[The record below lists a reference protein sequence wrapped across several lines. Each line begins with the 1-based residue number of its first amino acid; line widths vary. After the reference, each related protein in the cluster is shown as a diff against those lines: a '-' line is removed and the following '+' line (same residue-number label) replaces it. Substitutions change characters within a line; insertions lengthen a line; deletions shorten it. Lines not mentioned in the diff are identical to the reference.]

1 MNPALSSLEPSRE
14 RLANPFARYVLA
26 TRPAFLSITLAGCL
40 LGFATA
46 VTGGAAFDWERA
58 LVTLLLALLAHAG
71 INVLNDY
78 CDHLNGTDARNTQRI
93 YPFTGGSRFIQNGV
107 LSPRQVLVFAV
118 TLFAATIAGGLW
130 LLSVTGAGLFWIGLV
145 GLTIGWAYSA
155 PPLQLNSRGVGE
167 LCVAT
172 GFLLVVAGADYAQR
186 GAWAPLPWLAGAPY
200 ALLVANVLYIN
211 QFPDRAADRASG
223 KLHWV
228 ARLQPQ
234 TAAWGYGLMLMLA
247 ALALLGGML
256 LGAYDSTR
264 ALARSGS
271 ESFRALPLVAA
282 CALVAWIPAVLAWR
296 QLRRFAAIPGQLA
309 PAIKLTLLA
318 AHVLPLLLATI
329 LLLSGDFL

>member
-1 MNPALSSLEPSRE
+1 MTAALSPLEPSRE
-14 RLANPFARYVLA
+14 RLANPFARYLLA

-46 VTGGAAFDWERA
+46 VAGGAGFDWERA

-107 LSPRQVLVFAV
+107 LSPRQVLIFAV
-118 TLFAATIAGGLW
+118 ALFAATIAGGLW
-130 LLSVTGAGLFWIGLV
+130 LLGVAGAGLFWIGLA

-211 QFPDRAADRASG
+211 QFPDREADRASG

-234 TAAWGYGLMLMLA
+234 TAAWGYGLILLLA
-247 ALALLGGML
+247 VMALLGGMM
-256 LGAYDSTR
+256 LG
-264 ALARSGS
+264 
-271 ESFRALPLVAA
+271 ALPLAA
-282 CALVAWIPAVLAWR
+282 AGALIAWIPAALAWR
-296 QLRRFAAIPGQLA
+296 QLRRFATMPEHLA

-318 AHVLPLLLATI
+318 AHALPLLLAIT
-329 LLLSGDFL
+329 LLLSRGFFMIGRAILIGFTR

>member
-1 MNPALSSLEPSRE
+1 MNTATTTPLEPSRA
-14 RLANPFARYVLA
+14 RLANPFSRYLLA
-26 TRPAFLSITLAGCL
+26 TRPAFLTITITGCL

-46 VTGGAAFDWERA
+46 VAGGTAFDWTRA

-107 LSPRQVLVFAV
+107 LSPRQVLIFAV
-118 TLFAATIAGGLW
+118 ALFAATIAGGLW
-130 LLSVTGAGLFWIGLV
+130 LLSVAGAGLFWIGLA
-145 GLTIGWAYSA
+145 GLVIGWTYSA

-172 GFLLVVAGADYAQR
+172 GFLLIVAGADYAQR
-186 GAWAPLPWLAGAPY
+186 GAWAALPWLAGAPY
-200 ALLVANVLYIN
+200 ALLVANILYIN
-211 QFPDRAADRASG
+211 QFPDRDADRASG

-234 TAAWGYGLMLMLA
+234 TAAWGYGLILLLA
-247 ALALLGGML
+247 ALSLLGGML
-256 LGAYDSTR
+256 LGA
-264 ALARSGS
+264 
-271 ESFRALPLVAA
+271 LPWAAA
-282 CALVAWIPAVLAWR
+282 CAFVAWMPAIQAWR
-296 QLRRFAAIPGQLA
+296 QLRRFAATPEQLA

-318 AHVLPLLLATI
+318 AHALPLLLAIT
-329 LLLSGDFL
+329 LLLSGGFS